1 MKFIKYAFVIS
12 LLFLTF
18 QLSAQGPQNPFVWRA
33 NVKMLNKTEGEVIM
47 KVDIAQG
54 WHLYGT
60 NLPKNGPKPTSFDL
74 TKSTGVKFIGSPKP
88 SEKPVV
94 KFDSMFNLKLNYW
107 TGRVVFRQRFKV
119 TNKNNARI
127 EGNVKYMGCN
137 DETCSAPA
145 TFNFSK
151 PVILK

>member
-1 MKFIKYAFVIS
+1 MKFLKYAVVLSF
-12 LLFLTF
+12 LLFAIS
-18 QLSAQGPQNPFVWRA
+18 LSAQGPQSPFVWRA
-33 NVKMLNKTEGEVIM
+33 NVKMLNQTEGELIM

-60 NLPKNGPKPTSFDL
+60 NLPKNGPKPTRFDL
-74 TKSTGVKFIGSPKP
+74 SKSTGVKFVGSPKP
-88 SEKPVV
+88 SVNPVE

-119 TNKNNARI
+119 TGKQNPKIVGTIN
-127 EGNVKYMGCN
+127 YMGCN

-145 TFNFSK
+145 TFNFNK
-151 PVILK
+151 PVVIK